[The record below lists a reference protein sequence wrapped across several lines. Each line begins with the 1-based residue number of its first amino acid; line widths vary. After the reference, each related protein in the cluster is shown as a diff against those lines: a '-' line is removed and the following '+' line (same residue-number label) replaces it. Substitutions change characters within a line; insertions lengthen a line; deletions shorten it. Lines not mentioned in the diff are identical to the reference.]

1 MGILTTIAKKEE
13 KKKEKKT
20 LMGAGIKGMYQL

>member
-13 KKKEKKT
+13 KKGEKNF
-20 LMGAGIKGMYQL
+20 MGAGIKGMYQL